1 MIKRLTLL
9 LLAAMI
15 MTDVVADSHHKV
27 FRTPV
32 NENSIVK
39 PSTERGDITG
49 TTLLSE
55 DFSKFTAGTDT
66 EPDYVRL
73 DDADGNI
80 SDEYF
85 NTPGWKGSE
94 VYQAGGCAYIGFSEE
109 YQETG
114 IIITPLVNTSG
125 AIYINCRM
133 RTVDPAGDVVG
144 YNIVDENMEVLD
156 ANVDFFKVT
165 NEWTN
170 ISWFT
175 SAGAENSR
183 IYIYSYSKNVFIDD
197 IEIVSVQLPTPTLLE
212 ETNVGKNSFTAN
224 WEAVENAESYI
235 FKLTAEHTANAEE
248 TFYYTNTGFENV
260 ASNGTLA
267 NPEITAE
274 MEATIEN
281 WHIFM
286 PALINEA
293 IGYTGKYAGSEVFGA
308 ITSPVLDLS
317 SDNGK
322 IKFSF
327 KAHADINETLIV
339 SLITSEYGYYDVAD
353 QKDIIVEKEGWNEY
367 SVEFTNG
374 TDDAYIEITSFGWGD
389 VFFDDVKLSQSI
401 KAGETK
407 TLVVEE
413 LEVKDTHHK
422 ANIDNAFLNDI
433 LSYQVASRKNVYS
446 ASNNII
452 GTIDSEYTE
461 AKTVTLSE
469 EESPS
474 SEIVSIGDGAVNT
487 YYAPISNYGTSSGY
501 SITQQIYTKD
511 EINMDGGNIKSISFR
526 NKNGNANTRD
536 ITVFM
541 CNTVQDSYRDNHDW
555 VLIDESQIVFSGDF
569 TFGAQDEWTTIEL
582 QTPFAYNG
590 GNIAISIYDASD
602 NSIGYS
608 GYDTFYAH
616 ATDTLRGLYKTSSSK
631 INIYSIDE
639 ELYCYEL
646 KTSAYANPA
655 HQYYVNDIKME
666 FGASDIVSPNVP
678 QNLSANAID
687 QTSVSL
693 SWTSAKNATS
703 YNVYRGTNK
712 LANVTTTSYL
722 AEGLNADTEYCFT
735 ITAVNGETESEKSA
749 EACAKTLKEEQIEA
763 PKNLEAWAPS
773 LEAGVLSL
781 KWDIVAEASSYNI
794 YRDNEFLVNIKENT
808 YKDTTTY
815 DIKKIYCYTV
825 TAISASGLESEKSN
839 ESCAQPLACVGL
851 EELSSSV
858 NIYPNP
864 VNDMLY
870 IKTDFEIEDVVVY
883 DVFGRQQDNKTTRQQ
898 DNVTIDVSKLD
909 AGVYFVKMRTTEGEI
924 VKRIVKRN

>member
-1 MIKRLTLL
+1 MIKKLTLL

-15 MTDVVADSHHKV
+15 MTDVVADSRHKA
-27 FRTPV
+27 FRNPV
-32 NENSIVK
+32 NGNILAKAVTDRGGI
-39 PSTERGDITG
+39 TETI
-49 TTLLSE
+49 LLSE

-73 DDADGNI
+73 DDANGII

-85 NTPGWKGSE
+85 NTPGWKGNE
-94 VYQAGGCAYIGFSEE
+94 IYQAGGCAYIGFSEE

-114 IIITPLVNTSG
+114 IIITPSINTSG
-125 AIYINCRM
+125 AIYINCRI
-133 RTVDPAGDVVG
+133 RTVDPDGDIVG
-144 YNIVDENMEVLD
+144 YNIVDENMELLD
-156 ANVDFFKVT
+156 ANVDFFKAT

-175 SAGAENSR
+175 SAGAENSY
-183 IYIYSYSKNVFIDD
+183 IYIYSYSKNIFIDD

-212 ETNVGKNSFTAN
+212 ETNIGKNNFTAN
-224 WEAVENAESYI
+224 WEAVENADSYI
-235 FKLTAEHTANAEE
+235 FKFTAEHTANADE
-248 TFYYTNTGFENV
+248 TFYYTNTGFDNV

-267 NPEITAE
+267 NPEINNTV
-274 MEATIEN
+274 MEATVEN
-281 WHIFM
+281 WHIYM
-286 PALINEA
+286 PAFINEA
-293 IGYTGKYAGSEVFGA
+293 IGYTGKYASSEVFGA

-322 IKFSF
+322 VKFSF
-327 KAHADINETLIV
+327 KAHADLNETLIV

-353 QKDIIVEKEGWNEY
+353 QKNIIVGKEGWNEY
-367 SVEFTNG
+367 SVELTNG
-374 TDDAYIEITSFGWGD
+374 TNDAYIEITSFGWGD
-389 VFFDDVKLSQSI
+389 VFFDDIKLSQSI

-413 LEVKDTHHK
+413 LEIEDTYHK

-446 ASNNII
+446 TANNII
-452 GTIDSEYTE
+452 GTIDSKFTE
-461 AKTVTLSE
+461 AKIVDLISE
-469 EESPS
+469 E
-474 SEIVSIGDGAVNT
+474 IALDMISIGEGDINT
-487 YYAPISNYGTSSGY
+487 YYAPVSNYGGSAGF
-501 SITQQIYTKD
+501 SISQQIYTKD
-511 EINMDGGNIKSISFR
+511 EINKESGSIKSISFH

-555 VLIDESQIVFSGDF
+555 VLIDESQIVYSGDF

-582 QTPFAYNG
+582 QNPFTYNG

-602 NSIGYS
+602 NSLGYS

-616 ATDTLRGLYKTSSSK
+616 ATDTLRGLYKTSSTK
-631 INIYSIDE
+631 INIYSIEE

-646 KTSAYANPA
+646 KTSVYATPA
-655 HQYYVNDIKME
+655 NQYYANDIKME
-666 FGASDIVSPNVP
+666 FGASDVVSPNVP

-703 YNVYRGTNK
+703 YNVYLGTEK
-712 LANVTTTSYL
+712 LANITTTYYL
-722 AEGLNADTEYCFT
+722 AEGLEPNTEYCFT
-735 ITAVNGETESEKSA
+735 IAAVNSNSESEKSA

-773 LEAGVLSL
+773 NEAGVLSL

-794 YRDNEFLVNIKENT
+794 YRDNEFLVNVKENT

-815 DIKKIYCYTV
+815 DFKKIYCYTV
-825 TAISASGLESEKSN
+825 TAISASGVESEKSN
-839 ESCAQPLACVGL
+839 ESCEQPLACVGL
-851 EELSSSV
+851 EELNSSL

-864 VNDMLY
+864 VNDNLY
-870 IKTDFEIEDVVVY
+870 IEADVEIEDVVVY
-883 DVFGRQQDNKTTRQQ
+883 DVFGRQQDNRTTRQQ
-898 DNVTIDVSKLD
+898 DNATIDVSKLD
-909 AGVYFVKMRTTEGEI
+909 AGVYFVKIKTAEGEI

>member
-15 MTDVVADSHHKV
+15 MTDIVADTHHKA
-27 FRTPV
+27 FRNPV
-32 NENSIVK
+32 NGNTIDKVVTDRGGI
-39 PSTERGDITG
+39 TE

-85 NTPGWKGSE
+85 NTPGWKGCE

-114 IIITPLVNTSG
+114 IIITPLINTSG

-133 RTVDPAGDVVG
+133 RTVDPAGDIVG
-144 YNIVDENMEVLD
+144 YNIVDENMELLD

-170 ISWFT
+170 VSWFT
-175 SAGAENSR
+175 SAGTENSY

-212 ETNVGKNSFTAN
+212 ETNISKNSFTAN
-224 WEAVENAESYI
+224 WEAVENADSYI

-248 TFYYTNTGFENV
+248 TFYYANTGFDNV

-267 NPEITAE
+267 NPEIDNTV
-274 MEATIEN
+274 MEATVEN

-293 IGYTGKYAGSEVFGA
+293 IGYTGKYASSEVFGA

-327 KAHADINETLIV
+327 KAHADLNETLIV

-353 QKDIIVEKEGWNEY
+353 QKNIIVEKEGWNEY
-367 SVEFTNG
+367 SVEFNNG
-374 TDDAYIEITSFGWGD
+374 TNDAYIEITSFGWGD
-389 VFFDDVKLSQSI
+389 VFFDDIKLSQSI

-407 TLVVEE
+407 TLVIEE
-413 LEVKDTHHK
+413 LEVEDTHHK

-446 ASNNII
+446 ANNNII

-461 AKTVTLSE
+461 AKIVDLISE
-469 EESPS
+469 E
-474 SEIVSIGDGAVNT
+474 IALDMISIGEGDINT
-487 YYAPISNYGTSSGY
+487 YYAPISNYGASSGY
-501 SITQQIYTKD
+501 SISQQIYTKD
-511 EINMDGGNIKSISFR
+511 EINMESGNIIGISFR

-541 CNTVQDSYRDNHDW
+541 SNTVQDSYRDSHDW
-555 VLIDESQIVFSGDF
+555 VLIDESQIVYDGEF
-569 TFGAQDEWTTIEL
+569 TFGTQDEWTTIEL
-582 QTPFAYNG
+582 QNPFTYSG
-590 GNIAISIYDASD
+590 GNIAISIYDASN
-602 NSIGYS
+602 NSLGYS
-608 GYDTFYAH
+608 AYDSFYAH
-616 ATDTLRGLYKTSSSK
+616 ATDTLRGLYKTASSK
-631 INIYSIDE
+631 INIYSIEE

-646 KTSAYANPA
+646 KTSVYTTPAN
-655 HQYYVNDIKME
+655 QYYVNDIMME
-666 FGASDIVSPNVP
+666 FCATLEVETPSVP
-678 QNLSANAID
+678 QNLSANTID
-687 QTSVSL
+687 AKSISL
-693 SWTSAKNATS
+693 SWTSAQNATS
-703 YNVYRGTNK
+703 YNVYLGTEK
-712 LANVTTTSYL
+712 LANITTTYYL
-722 AEGLNADTEYCFT
+722 AEGLEPNTEYCFT
-735 ITAVNGETESEKSA
+735 IAAVNSNSESEKSA
-749 EACAKTLKEEQIEA
+749 EACAKTL
-763 PKNLEAWAPS
+763 
-773 LEAGVLSL
+773 
-781 KWDIVAEASSYNI
+781 
-794 YRDNEFLVNIKENT
+794 DN
-808 YKDTTTY
+808 
-815 DIKKIYCYTV
+815 
-825 TAISASGLESEKSN
+825 
-839 ESCAQPLACVGL
+839 VGL
-851 EELSSSV
+851 EEIHSSLS
-858 NIYPNP
+858 IYPNP
-864 VNDMLY
+864 VKN
-870 IKTDFEIEDVVVY
+870 EIYVSSEEVIEE
-883 DVFGRQQDNKTTRQQ
+883 
-898 DNVTIDVSKLD
+898 VTIYNIYGQKQLTIHNSQLTTNRLQLD
-909 AGVYFVKMRTTEGEI
+909 IEHLNPGTYFIEVNNSVKKFIKM
-924 VKRIVKRN
+924 

>member
-15 MTDVVADSHHKV
+15 MTDVVADSHHKA

-39 PSTERGDITG
+39 PSTDRGDITG

-212 ETNVGKNSFTAN
+212 ETNVGKNCFTAN
-224 WEAVENAESYI
+224 WEAVENADSYI
-235 FKLTAEHTANAEE
+235 FKLTAEHTANEEE

-267 NPEITAE
+267 DPEITAE

-322 IKFSF
+322 VKFSF

-389 VFFDDVKLSQSI
+389 VFFDDIKLSQSI

-413 LEVKDTHHK
+413 LEVEDTHHK

-461 AKTVTLSE
+461 AKIVDLISE
-469 EESPS
+469 EIALEM
-474 SEIVSIGDGAVNT
+474 ISIGEGNINT
-487 YYAPISNYGTSSGY
+487 CYAPISNYGASSGY
-501 SITQQIYTKD
+501 SISQQIYTKD
-511 EINMDGGNIKSISFR
+511 EINMESGCIKSISFR

-569 TFGAQDEWTTIEL
+569 TFGSQDEWTTIEL
-582 QTPFAYNG
+582 QNPFTYNG
-590 GNIAISIYDASD
+590 GNIAISIYDASN
-602 NSIGYS
+602 NSLGYS
-608 GYDTFYAH
+608 GYDSFYAH

-646 KTSAYANPA
+646 KTSVYANPA
-655 HQYYVNDIKME
+655 HQYYANDIMME

-749 EACAKTLKEEQIEA
+749 EACVKTLKEEKIEA

-794 YRDNEFLVNIKENT
+794 YRDDEFLVNIKENT

-815 DIKKIYCYTV
+815 DFKKIYCYTV

-870 IKTDFEIEDVVVY
+870 IKTDVEIEDVVVY
-883 DVFGRQQDNKTTRQQ
+883 DVFGRQQDSKTTRQQ

-924 VKRIVKRN
+924 VKRIIKRN

>member
-15 MTDVVADSHHKV
+15 MTDVVADTHHKA
-27 FRTPV
+27 FRNPV
-32 NENSIVK
+32 NGNTIDKVVTDRGGI
-39 PSTERGDITG
+39 TE

-85 NTPGWKGSE
+85 NTPGWKGNE

-114 IIITPLVNTSG
+114 IIITPLINTSG

-133 RTVDPAGDVVG
+133 RTVDPAGDIVG
-144 YNIVDENMEVLD
+144 YNIVDENLELLD

-170 ISWFT
+170 VSWFT
-175 SAGAENSR
+175 SAGTENSY

-212 ETNVGKNSFTAN
+212 ETNISKNSFTAN
-224 WEAVENAESYI
+224 WEAVENADSYI
-235 FKLTAEHTANAEE
+235 FKLTAEHTANADE
-248 TFYYTNTGFENV
+248 TFYYANTGFDNV

-267 NPEITAE
+267 NPEIDNTV
-274 MEATIEN
+274 MEATVEN

-293 IGYTGKYAGSEVFGA
+293 IGYTGKYASSEVFGA

-327 KAHADINETLIV
+327 KAHADLNETLIV

-353 QKDIIVEKEGWNEY
+353 QKNIIVEKEGWNEY
-367 SVEFTNG
+367 SVEFNNG

-401 KAGETK
+401 KAGEKK

-413 LEVKDTHHK
+413 LEVEDTHHK

-446 ASNNII
+446 INNNII
-452 GTIDSEYTE
+452 GTIDSKFTE
-461 AKTVTLSE
+461 AKIVDLVSE
-469 EESPS
+469 EIALEM
-474 SEIVSIGDGAVNT
+474 ISIGEGDINT
-487 YYAPISNYGTSSGY
+487 YYAPISNYGASSGY
-501 SITQQIYTKD
+501 SISQQIYTKD
-511 EINMDGGNIKSISFR
+511 EINMESGNIIGISFR

-541 CNTVQDSYRDNHDW
+541 SNTVQDSYRDSHDW
-555 VLIDESQIVFSGDF
+555 VLIDESQIVYDGEF
-569 TFGAQDEWTTIEL
+569 TFGTQDEWTTIEL
-582 QTPFAYNG
+582 QNPFTYSG
-590 GNIAISIYDASD
+590 DNIAISIYDASN
-602 NSIGYS
+602 NSLGYS
-608 GYDTFYAH
+608 AYDSFYAH
-616 ATDTLRGLYKTSSSK
+616 ATDTLRGLYKTASSK
-631 INIYSIDE
+631 INIYSIEE

-646 KTSAYANPA
+646 KTSVYTTPAN
-655 HQYYVNDIKME
+655 QYYVNDIMME
-666 FGASDIVSPNVP
+666 FCASDIVGPNVP

-703 YNVYRGTNK
+703 YNVYRGTEK
-712 LANVTTTSYL
+712 LANVTTTYYL
-722 AEGLNADTEYCFT
+722 VEGLEPNTEYCFT
-735 ITAVNGETESEKSA
+735 IAAVNSNSESEKSA
-749 EACAKTLKEEQIEA
+749 EACAKTLKEEQIDA
-763 PKNLEAWAPS
+763 PKNLEAWAPEF
-773 LEAGVLSL
+773 EAGVISL
-781 KWDIVAEASSYNI
+781 KWDIVAAASSYNI
-794 YRDNEFLVNIKENT
+794 YRDNELLVNVKENT

-815 DIKKIYCYTV
+815 DLNKEYCYKV
-825 TAISASGLESEKSN
+825 TAVSASGIESEESN

-851 EELSSSV
+851 EELSSSI

-883 DVFGRQQDNKTTRQQ
+883 DVFGRQQDNRTTRQQ